1 MLNDLELRSYWFYKL
16 QSYWLLQASTLFS
29 YYYNRYN
36 VCIMDMHAYIYTQT
50 MDILKP
56 LLPFTLLRA
65 LTVPYCFYSTSKFCL
80 FFLFFIFIFI
90 FIFFMLVSC
99 HYPYNI
105 LWEHINLLTTSVES
119 HLHFV
124 YRCIIDC
131 LKRLELS

>member
-80 FFLFFIFIFI
+80 FVCFLFYFIFFLFFYFFIFL
-90 FIFFMLVSC
+90 FFFMLVSC
-99 HYPYNI
+99 HYPCNI
-105 LWEHINLLTTSVES
+105 IWEHINLP
-119 HLHFV
+119 HQ
-124 YRCIIDC
+124 
-131 LKRLELS
+131 LKVCYILCTDA

>member
-16 QSYWLLQASTLFS
+16 QSYWLLQAPTLFS

-80 FFLFFIFIFI
+80 FVCLFLFYFL
-90 FIFFMLVSC
+90 FFMLVSC
-99 HYPYNI
+99 HYPCNI
-105 LWEHINLLTTSVES
+105 IWEHINLLTTSVES

>member
-56 LLPFTLLRA
+56 LLPFTLLKA

-80 FFLFFIFIFI
+80 FVCFYFL
-90 FIFFMLVSC
+90 FFMLVSC
-99 HYPYNI
+99 NYPCNI
-105 LWEHINLLTTSVES
+105 IWEHINLLTTSV
-119 HLHFV
+119 V

>member
-36 VCIMDMHAYIYTQT
+36 VCIMDMHAYIYTRT
-50 MDILKP
+50 MDILKS
-56 LLPFTLLRA
+56 LQPFTLLRA

-80 FFLFFIFIFI
+80 FVFLFFCFYF
-90 FIFFMLVSC
+90 FLFFMLVSC
-99 HYPYNI
+99 HYPCNI
-105 LWEHINLLTTSVES
+105 IWEHINLLTTSVES

>member
-80 FFLFFIFIFI
+80 FVCL
-90 FIFFMLVSC
+90 FFMLVSC
-99 HYPYNI
+99 HYPCNI
-105 LWEHINLLTTSVES
+105 IWEHINLLTTSVES

>member
-1 MLNDLELRSYWFYKL
+1 MLNDVELGSYWFYKL

-36 VCIMDMHAYIYTQT
+36 VCIMDMHAYMYTQT

-65 LTVPYCFYSTSKFCL
+65 LTVPYCFYSTSKFW
-80 FFLFFIFIFI
+80 FV
-90 FIFFMLVSC
+90 IFFVSC
-99 HYPYNI
+99 HYPCNI
-105 LWEHINLLTTSVES
+105 IREHINLLTTSVES

>member
-50 MDILKP
+50 MDILKS
-56 LLPFTLLRA
+56 LQPFTLLRA

-80 FFLFFIFIFI
+80 FVFLFFLFLF
-90 FIFFMLVSC
+90 FLFFMLVSC
-99 HYPYNI
+99 HYPCNI
-105 LWEHINLLTTSVES
+105 IWEHIILLTISVES

-124 YRCIIDC
+124 YKCIIDC